1 MGIIAWLIPDV
12 PEKVQLE
19 IQKEILLASEAQLK
33 RKEVKGEE
41 EEEGLE
47 EAGEGEKEGKSSLS
61 MMGYI
66 LVLPKLL
73 YVASGAD
80 DSHCMN

>member
-1 MGIIAWLIPDV
+1 MIFVIVGIIAWLIPDV

-47 EAGEGEKEGKSSLS
+47 EAGEGEKEGKSSFVNDGVHFS
-61 MMGYI
+61 
-66 LVLPKLL
+66 
-73 YVASGAD
+73 VAKATVCSKW
-80 DSHCMN
+80 S